1 MFTKGVVILSSKPFL
16 FHGQTKQW
24 VTQQDDTLV
33 IRLLCHDPEHLI
45 TSHFIRCEPD
55 NEDRLIA
62 LELIQNDF
70 HLGDDV
76 NSEGYGEE
84 DGKLD
89 GNTYRLYQA
98 SIPISTHI
106 DNTYYAF
113 KCLTEKGQIWL
124 TAAGQFERIPGR
136 ETHFKFNTQDRPP
149 EWIKEQVFYQIFPD
163 RFCQGNADI
172 SVKTGEYLYR
182 GGENAIIAKQWGEPV
197 ASAGHQST
205 GASEFY
211 GGDLQGIQN
220 KLGYLQELGIS
231 ALYLNPIF
239 TSPSNHKYDTT
250 DYLNIDPH
258 FGDNADFAKL
268 SYDIHQRDMK
278 IMLDAVF
285 NHTSCEHPWFGRYQ
299 HFKDSAYQHPD
310 SPYRDYYVFLGEPN
324 SKEDYYF
331 AWKGV
336 DNLPKLNFLNEQ
348 VQNYI
353 YKAESS
359 VVKHWLKA
367 PYHIDG
373 WRFDVIHML
382 GEGTNAYNNAHY
394 VRAFR
399 ESAKAV
405 NPEAY
410 IVGEHFYEA
419 TQWLQGDQE
428 DGAMN
433 YYGFAHPVR
442 AFFAGL
448 DIAYHRVEIDAQA
461 FDNWLT
467 ESRAKIPW
475 LNQLAQLNQLDS
487 HDTSRFINQLNGDL
501 NRLKAASMMLFSY
514 PGTPCLYYGTEVALQ
529 GGNDPDNRRCFPWGD
544 LDKNSDIFTFYQR
557 LINLRK
563 SRIEL
568 QQGCYHTLY
577 AQDKSFVF
585 ARFEQGK
592 TSIYAINLGQKSVSF
607 TFERFELMTNAQYF
621 SGFDNHSEDWHLEAQ
636 QQLSFTLPA
645 ECALLLASEEG

>member
-1 MFTKGVVILSSKPFL
+1 VLSSKPFLSHEQTKPFLFHGQTKPFL

-24 VTQQDDTLV
+24 ITQQGESLI
-33 IRLLCHDPEHLI
+33 IRFLCHDPAHLI
-45 TSHFIRCEPD
+45 TAHFVRCEPD
-55 NEDRLIA
+55 NEDRLVTA
-62 LELIQNDF
+62 NLIPFDAK
-70 HLGDDV
+70 
-76 NSEGYGEE
+76 SGYFPATC
-84 DGKLD
+84 K
-89 GNTYRLYQA
+89 LYQA
-98 SIPISTHI
+98 VIPISTHI
-106 DNTYYAF
+106 DNTYYVI
-113 KCLTEKGQIWL
+113 KCLTEKSQLWL
-124 TAAGQFERIPGR
+124 SAAGQFNRIPGR
-136 ETHFKFNTQDRPP
+136 ETHFKYNTQHQPP
-149 EWIKEQVFYQIFPD
+149 TWIQEQVFYQIFPD
-163 RFCQGNADI
+163 RFCQGDPSI
-172 SVKTGEYLYR
+172 SVQTDEYLYQ
-182 GGENAIIAKQWGEPV
+182 GGEHTIIAKKWGEPV
-197 ASAGHQST
+197 AVAGHEST

-211 GGDLQGIQN
+211 GGDLKGIQN
-220 KLGYLQELGIS
+220 KLDYLQALGIS

-239 TSPSNHKYDTT
+239 TAPSNHKYDTT

-258 FGDNADFAKL
+258 FGSNAGFAEL
-268 SYDIHQRDMK
+268 TSDIHQRGMK

-299 HFKDSAYQHPD
+299 HFKDSAYQHST
-310 SPYRDYYVFLGEPN
+310 SPYRDFYTFLGEGTN
-324 SKEDYYF
+324 EQDYYF
-331 AWKGV
+331 AWKGIE
-336 DNLPKLNFLNEQ
+336 NLPKLNFLNKK
-348 VQNYI
+348 VQNYF

-359 VVKHWLKA
+359 VLKYWLKP
-367 PYHIDG
+367 PYNIDG

-394 VRAFR
+394 VKAFR

-405 NPEAY
+405 NSDAY

-448 DIAYHRVEIDAQA
+448 DIAYHSIEIDAQT

-487 HDTSRFINQLNGDL
+487 HDTSRFINQLGGDL

-529 GGNDPDNRRCFPWGD
+529 GGNDPDNRRCFPWLT
-544 LDKNSDIFTFYQR
+544 LDKNSDVFIFYQR

-563 SRIEL
+563 NREEL
-568 QQGCYHTLY
+568 QQGSYHTLY
-577 AQDKSFVF
+577 AQERSFVF
-585 ARFEQGK
+585 ARCEQGK
-592 TSIYAINLGQKSVSF
+592 TSIYAINLEPQPVSF
-607 TFERFELMTNAQYF
+607 TFERLALMTSATHF
-621 SGFDNHSEDWHLEAQ
+621 SGFDNHSQEWQLEAQ